1 MLHLWNTQTCKTE
14 YALARHIEPWWG
26 IQRRENNTTKQN
38 MSRAMCALSI
48 YSRLCM
54 KMPHIL
60 YLSCGTPFLVKTP
73 GIIFGCGVAVKVR
86 SYQEKFQVIFLR
98 GGGHKFF
105 FEGRANFLRSSSFLT
120 SFSFLRSSSFL
131 RLSSIL
137 RSSFWGHLQNLLD
150 E

>member
-1 MLHLWNTQTCKTE
+1 MFS
-14 YALARHIEPWWG
+14 AV
-26 IQRRENNTTKQN
+26 
-38 MSRAMCALSI
+38 CASSM
-48 YSRLCM
+48 YSRLCL
-54 KMPHIL
+54 KMSSFLFVRTWAMPRIL

-73 GIIFGCGVAVKVR
+73 GILFGCGVAVKVR

-98 GGGHKFF
+98 GGGQKFF

-137 RSSFWGHLQNLLD
+137 RSSF
-150 E
+150 